1 MPFARCSLIVLLLGL
16 TGCVGSRPVP
26 THPPESLIEVNRLL
40 AGREAR
46 VVLDDGSSVSGEG
59 VTVFP
64 DSVRFATSQPALP
77 TSEVR
82 RITYERKRFSP
93 GQGAS
98 GGAMVGFSLLGI
110 VMVGGDAD
118 PVDLAAGVAAV
129 GVSSLVGLLL
139 GLAEQVGEQE
149 RVAYEGPITRY
160 EPRAE
165 S

>member
-1 MPFARCSLIVLLLGL
+1 M
-16 TGCVGSRPVP
+16 
-26 THPPESLIEVNRLL
+26 
-40 AGREAR
+40 
-46 VVLDDGSSVSGEG
+46 VLDDDTAITSEG

-64 DSVRFATSQPALP
+64 DSVRFATGQPALP
-77 TSEVR
+77 TSQVR
-82 RITYERKRFSP
+82 RITYERERFSP

-118 PVDLAAGVAAV
+118 PIELAAGVAAV

-160 EPRAE
+160 APRAE
-165 S
+165 N